1 MLSALRDFLTDLA
14 GLPGEEPR
22 FDASD
27 PRLATAALLVAVIS
41 VDDEEHPAEFTR
53 LRAVLADAYGLDSAA
68 TEELIAAARS
78 SEEEAVDL
86 YTFTARLKRAL
97 DETGRRQVIE
107 MMWEI
112 VFADGVV
119 SEFEENMIWRVA
131 ELLGVSARDRLALKR
146 EVEGRS

>member
-14 GLPGEEPR
+14 SPSGDAAR
-22 FDASD
+22 FDAAD

-41 VDDEEHPAEFTR
+41 VDDEEHPAEFAR
-53 LRAVLADAYGLDSAA
+53 LRTVLADAYGLDPAG
-68 TEELIAAARS
+68 TEQLIKAARS

-97 DETGRRQVIE
+97 DETGRRQVIL